1 MPSLLVGFG
10 LGLFVAAQIGPVSLL
25 IVRSVVRGNF
35 RVGLAMAAA
44 VSLVDLMYAA
54 LGLAGVGRAL
64 DAADGVGTALGFVGA
79 IVIAA
84 IGLRTLWTGFRA
96 RLGLE
101 TDEEVATPRRA
112 FATALAAT
120 ALNPLTIAP
129 VDGGVPCRGRRC
141 RPVVRR
147 HDGAARRR
155 RPRIACLVH
164 GLRGR
169 DRARAPPARAE
180 RARRDRRRCR
190 RRTRRLRGLPRPA
203 RGPRGIDA
211 VQGAYFAS
219 VSV

>member
-120 ALNPLTIAP
+120 ALNPLTIALWTAAFP
-129 VDGGVPCRGRRC
+129 AAVAGAGRSSVATTALLVGVGLGSLAWYTGF
-141 RPVVRR
+141 V
-147 HDGAARRR
+147 GAIALARRR
-155 RPRIACLVH
+155 LGPSVLAAIDVGAGAGLVGFGAYL
-164 GLRGR
+164 GLR
-169 DRARAPPARAE
+169 
-180 RARRDRRRCR
+180 
-190 RRTRRLRGLPRPA
+190 
-203 RGPRGIDA
+203 A
-211 VQGAYFAS
+211 VREA
-219 VSV
+219 

>member
-120 ALNPLTIAP
+120 ALNPLTIALWTAAFP
-129 VDGGVPCRGRRC
+129 AAAATTAHASLPTTAALLTGVALGTLTWYIGFS
-141 RPVVRR
+141 V
-147 HDGAARRR
+147 AISLARRR
-155 RPRIACLVH
+155 V
-164 GLRGR
+164 
-169 DRARAPPARAE
+169 
-180 RARRDRRRCR
+180 
-190 RRTRRLRGLPRPA
+190 
-203 RGPRGIDA
+203 GPRLLRA
-211 VQGAYFAS
+211 VDLAAG
-219 VSV
+219 